1 MARSVSGLF
10 EHQAQVDSVVGALRD
25 AGLETAQI
33 SIIDPDAPPPEEAA
47 DTLARVPGEHPRNR
61 LSSWVATH
69 LRHRG
74 VADDHAE
81 RLGERVAGGRRLVNV
96 AVTSDAQDDDAR
108 NLMVTAGA
116 EEISSATD
124 GKMIHIVRPG
134 GPT

>member
-25 AGLETAQI
+25 AGLETNQI
-33 SIIDPDAPPPEEAA
+33 SVVDPDAPPAEAA
-47 DTLARVPGEHPRNR
+47 PLASEHPRGR
-61 LSSWVATH
+61 LSGWVATH

-74 VADDHAE
+74 VADDHAQ
-81 RLGERVAGGRRLVNV
+81 RLGDRVADGRRLVNV
-96 AVTSDAQDDDAR
+96 AVTSDSQDDDAR

-116 EEISSATD
+116 EEISSAAD

-134 GPT
+134 QPA